1 MRTATSLCFI
11 AASFVAAAIPAVT
24 AAQEQQ
30 GHKQHHHYKLIDLG
44 TLGGPTA
51 YRSINAPGYQI
62 INDSG
67 VIAFAADT
75 TAADPNAPN
84 LCFVTDCSLV
94 HAARWKKGKVED
106 LGALPGNGNSS
117 ASGAINAR
125 GWIAGQSTDG
135 AIDPVSG
142 LPEVRAAFW
151 KDGEIIDLGT
161 FGGRWSVSLT
171 LNDEGEV
178 VGFASNAISDPL
190 ALFLGGTQTRAFLWR
205 DGVLHDLG
213 TLGGDDAEALSVNQ
227 SGQVAGISY
236 TNSTANG
243 TTGIPTLHPFLWEHG
258 KMTDLG
264 TLGGTFAGS
273 GSCLFSAIF
282 CNSLFL
288 EGALLINNRGQI
300 MGTSSLAGDQMY
312 HPFLWEDGHIKD
324 LGTLGGDI
332 GVAVWL
338 TDTGDVVGYA
348 DLPSSPAGCVG
359 LDCVHH
365 GFLWRHGVMTDL
377 GTLGADPCNHAFM
390 SNAKG
395 QVVGDSEAFC
405 NGPGI
410 PAPFLWENG
419 GPMVD
424 LNTLIPA
431 DSGAPLY
438 EASNINDRGEIVA
451 GGLPAGCNDPSSC
464 GHVYLLIPCDA
475 DHPGV
480 EGCDYNAVADTSD
493 AEIQA
498 RQSTQLSV
506 EAAKKW
512 VTPETAARYRRLR
525 RSTTSEPK

>member
-1 MRTATSLCFI
+1 MKITRSLCFM
-11 AASFVAAAIPAVT
+11 AASFAAAAIPSPT

-44 TLGGPTA
+44 TLGGPAA
-51 YRSINAPGYQI
+51 YRSFNAPGYQI
-62 INDSG
+62 INDDG
-67 VIAFAADT
+67 VVAFAADT
-75 TAADPNAPN
+75 AATDPNAPN
-84 LCFVTDCSLV
+84 FCFVIDCSVV
-94 HAARWKKGKVED
+94 HAARWKHGKVED
-106 LGALPGNGNSS
+106 LGAISGSGNGS

-125 GWIAGQSTDG
+125 GWIAGQSSNG
-135 AIDPVSG
+135 EIDPVSG
-142 LPEVRAAFW
+142 FFETRAAFW
-151 KDGEIIDLGT
+151 KDDGITDLGT

-178 VGFASNAISDPL
+178 VGFASNAIPDPL
-190 ALFLGGTQTRAFLWR
+190 ALFFGGTQTRAFLWR

-227 SGQVAGISY
+227 RGQVAGISY
-236 TNSTANG
+236 INSTANG
-243 TTGIPTLHPFLWEHG
+243 ATGIPTLHPFFWEHG
-258 KMTDLG
+258 NMTDLG

-273 GSCLFSAIF
+273 GSCSFSAIS
-282 CNSLFL
+282 CNSLLL

-300 MGTSSLAGDQMY
+300 MGTSSLAGDQTY
-312 HPFLWEDGHIKD
+312 HPFLWEDGRMKD

-348 DLPSSPAGCVG
+348 DLPSSPADCVG

-395 QVVGDSEAFC
+395 QVVGTSEAFC

-410 PAPFLWENG
+410 HPFLWEKG

-438 EASNINDRGEIVA
+438 EASNINERGEIVA
-451 GGLPAGCNDPSSC
+451 GGLPAGCNNPSSC
-464 GHVYLLIPCDA
+464 GHVYLLIPCDKE
-475 DHPGV
+475 HPNV
-480 EGCDYNAVADTSD
+480 AGCDYNSVD
-493 AEIQA
+493 AGA
-498 RQSTQLSV
+498 
-506 EAAKKW
+506 EAEPQTVRA
-512 VTPETAARYRRLR
+512 TAP
-525 RSTTSEPK
+525 TTSRPNWASANRIARIRSMRRFHIGVE

>member
-1 MRTATSLCFI
+1 MQIAASLCFM
-11 AASFVAAAIPAVT
+11 ASIVAAAIPAAT

-30 GHKQHHHYKLIDLG
+30 DHKQHQHYKLIDLG

-62 INDSG
+62 INNSG

-75 TAADPNAPN
+75 TATDPNAPN
-84 LCFVTDCSLV
+84 LCLFPDCSVV

-106 LGALPGNGNSS
+106 LSAIPGNGNGS

-125 GWIAGQSTDG
+125 GWIAGQSSDG
-135 AIDPVSG
+135 EIDPVSG
-142 LPEVRAAFW
+142 LLETRAAFW
-151 KDGEIIDLGT
+151 KDDAITDLGT
-161 FGGRWSVSLT
+161 FGGHWSLSLT

-178 VGFASNAISDPL
+178 VGLASNAIPDPL
-190 ALFLGGTQTRAFLWR
+190 ALFFGGTQTRAFLWR

-282 CNSLFL
+282 CNGLIL
-288 EGALLINNRGQI
+288 EGALLVNNRGQV
-300 MGTSSLAGDQMY
+300 MGTSSLAGDQTY
-312 HPFLWEDGHIKD
+312 HPFLWENGRMRD

-338 TDTGDVVGYA
+338 TDAGDVVGYA
-348 DLPSSPAGCVG
+348 DLPSNPVGCVG

-365 GFLWRHGVMTDL
+365 AFLWRHGVMIDL

-395 QVVGDSEAFC
+395 QVVGTSEPSC

-410 PAPFLWENG
+410 HPFLWENG
-419 GPMVD
+419 GSMVD
-424 LNTLIPA
+424 LNILIPA
-431 DSGAPLY
+431 DSGATLY
-438 EASNINDRGEIVA
+438 EASNINERGEIVA
-451 GGLPAGCNDPSSC
+451 GGLPAGCNDPSTC

-475 DHPGV
+475 DHPGL
-480 EGCDYNAVADTSD
+480 EGCDYNPVADASD
-493 AEIQA
+493 AQTHSSQTTI
-498 RQSTQLSV
+498 LSLD
-506 EAAKKW
+506 AAKKW
-512 VTPETAARYRRLR
+512 QRYRRFYNR
-525 RSTTSEPK
+525 ATSEPK